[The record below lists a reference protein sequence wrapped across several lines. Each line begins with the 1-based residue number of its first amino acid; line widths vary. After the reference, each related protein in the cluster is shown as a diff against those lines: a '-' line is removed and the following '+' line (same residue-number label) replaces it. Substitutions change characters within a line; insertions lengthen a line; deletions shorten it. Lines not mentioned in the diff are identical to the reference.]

1 MSDGDDFQPQN
12 NGCFNFAILLI
23 VVGVLGFF
31 LTGVIG
37 GAILTP

>member
-1 MSDGDDFQPQN
+1 MNDDFEPQN

-23 VVGVLGFF
+23 VIGVIGFI